1 MLQITLVT
9 GETVNLEPD
18 TVDAVFQKKG
28 DIAACTIQ
36 IGTVFIAVAES
47 SKALAK
53 RVGVASGRKIA
64 VVEMGDVMEDLGL
77 LGGENAP
84 APEDPLDFGPEK
96 V

>member
-9 GETVNLEPD
+9 GETANLEPD
-18 TVDAVFQKKG
+18 TVDTVFQKKG

-36 IGTVFIAVAES
+36 IGTVFIAVAEG

-53 RVGVASGRKIA
+53 RVGVASGRKIS
-64 VVEMGDVMEDLGL
+64 VVEMDDVMEDLGL
-77 LGGENAP
+77 LDGKNAP
-84 APEDPLDFGPEK
+84 APEEPLDFGLEK